1 MPFPRKKYVAS
12 SLKRESANYVARNV
26 PVYPRNS
33 GEFTAQTGLVPT
45 SLYLFDEASGSLLD
59 KAGAVDLAVANT
71 PTFGSSQNGRRGI
84 AYDGAVER
92 HGADGVNLPTGD
104 SLIAGVVCKQLAAGG
119 SLVGAFTCLT
129 ATADP
134 GWGIYMST
142 AANDRPTFLVRDAAA
157 ASATNLGADV
167 DWPTTYPGLWLWTLQ
182 LDRANAAVRTRISSN
197 GKLIEEFS
205 GSLAGFGDIF
215 GGTQKFAFGAGNAM
229 AYGMWCGYGFY
240 LTGAQCEGA
249 AVLSTLHKSLGWE

>member
-1 MPFPRKKYVAS
+1 MPRGPK
-12 SLKRESANYVARNV
+12 
-26 PVYPRNS
+26 YPRT
-33 GEFTAQTGLVPT
+33 GPEFTALTGLTAT
-45 SLYLFDEASGSLLD
+45 SLYLFNEASGSLLD
-59 KAGAVDLAVANT
+59 QVGGVDLGVTNT
-71 PTFGSSQNGRRGI
+71 PTFDSSQHGRRGI

-119 SLVGAFTCLT
+119 ALVGAVTCLT

-157 ASATNLGADV
+157 GSATNLGADV
-167 DWPTTYPGLWLWTLQ
+167 DWPTAYPGLWLWTLQ
-182 LDRANAAVRTRISSN
+182 VDRTNTTARTRISS
-197 GKLIEEFS
+197 GGRLLEEFS
-205 GSLAGFGDIF
+205 GSIAGLGDIF

-229 AYGMWCGYGFY
+229 SYGMWCGYGFY
-240 LTGAQCEGA
+240 LTGAQCEGS